1 MPRFAIRNPYFIIVV
16 CLVLVVIGVTSLA
29 RMPVDLFPPINL
41 PEVVVATFYSGMPP
55 QDVETD
61 ITDPLERFFTL
72 ASGIDHMES
81 RSLLGVGII
90 RVYFQPGTSA
100 DADVTELSNL
110 ALADLKRLPPGT
122 LPPVVLKFDASSL
135 PVALVTVKGEGL
147 TETQLHDYA
156 QFQIRNQIAV
166 VPGAV
171 IPPPFGGKYRQIM
184 IYVDP
189 YKLLSR
195 QLSLMDVVGAVNNS
209 NLILPAGDVKIGPY
223 DYFVY
228 SNSLVENMS
237 ELGEVP
243 LKTRSTSWVT
253 VNDVGKAEDA
263 NQIQYNLVRIDGQRS
278 CYIPIMKQGGDT
290 NTIQVVNGV
299 RSLIHHLYDIPK
311 QLATSIVFD
320 QSVYVKEA
328 IHTVLHEG
336 MLGLILTSLMI
347 LIFLGSFRATSAVLL
362 SIPLSALA
370 TFVAL
375 YLMGST
381 INTMILGGLALAFSR
396 VIDNSV
402 ISLENIYRHLE
413 MGSAPM
419 VAAEVG
425 GAEVNLAVLAATLV
439 DVVDFFPVVFLY
451 GVAKFLFSALA
462 LAFCLSLLASFVVAM
477 TVIPLFC
484 SHFLKSVPLA
494 GHHKSGENQEYE
506 VEPTSPGSPS
516 WWDRF
521 NAAFNRTF
529 NKVLDFYEYWVRRA
543 LRRPGLTVA
552 VLAGVFLLSL
562 AIYPLLGLAFFPRT
576 DAGQFTINLKVP
588 TGTRIEV
595 TEQYVARVEDLIRHV
610 VEPGDLK
617 RIVSNLGVVPD
628 FSSLYTTNAGPYTA
642 TVQVA
647 LNEPHHRTSF
657 EYMDRVRDQMARQ
670 FPDIRT
676 FFSSGSMVD
685 SILNMG
691 MPAPIDIQVSS
702 PDLHQIYGVAQDLAH
717 RIREVRGVGEI
728 YIPQDMDYPALR
740 LDVDRV
746 HAAELGLTQK
756 DVVDN
761 VITALNSNY
770 MIAPNYWVDRK
781 SGNDYYLTVQYFE
794 KGQPAI
800 HDMVDLGQ
808 IPLRD
813 QSGGAPNMNCGLL
826 RSREF
831 GAATPAWNCGQTLPA
846 VAGQP
851 GDNVRSITARDNG
864 DSDINCGL
872 LRSPKLGVAKPS
884 WTCGR
889 TMPAAGGQPGGEVRP
904 ITVLDN
910 VVNVR
915 HVQTPTEIDHYQ
927 IQRVIDIYVTPASE
941 DLGRVT
947 SAIQKI
953 VGQAHIASNVRVNLR
968 GMVQGMEASF
978 RSFALGFLLSFA
990 LLFLI
995 LTAQFKSFIDPLLIM
1010 LAIPMGFV
1018 GVLIIL
1024 PLTHS
1029 TLNVMSLM
1037 GVLML
1042 VGIADS
1048 NSILIV
1054 DFAHKLEQRGL
1065 SAADA
1070 VITACRVRLRPIL
1083 MTSLATIIG
1092 MIPMALK
1099 LGTGA
1104 EQYTP
1109 MARAIIGGLTSSV
1122 LLTIFIVPAAY
1133 LLVYGRRGNQATEA
1147 QPSRPAE

>member
-1 MPRFAIRNPYFIIVV
+1 MPGFSIRNPYFIIVI
-16 CLVLVVIGVTSLA
+16 CLVLLVIGVTSLS

-41 PEVVVATFYSGMPP
+41 PEVVVATFYTGMPP
-55 QDVETD
+55 EDIEFD

-72 ASGIDHMES
+72 AAGVDHMES
-81 RSLLGVGII
+81 RSMLGVSII
-90 RVYFQPGTSA
+90 RVYFQPGTNA
-100 DADVTELSNL
+100 DTDVSELSNL

-147 TETQLHDYA
+147 NETQLHDYA

-166 VPGAV
+166 VPGAE
-171 IPPPFGGKYRQIM
+171 IPGVFGGIYRQIM
-184 IYVDP
+184 VYVDP
-189 YKLLSR
+189 YKLQSR
-195 QLSLMDVVGAVNNS
+195 QLSLMDVVGAVNDS
-209 NLILPAGDVKIGPY
+209 NLILPAGDVKMGPY

-228 SNSLVENMS
+228 SNSLVDNMDQ
-237 ELGEVP
+237 LGKVP
-243 LKTRSTSWVT
+243 LKVKGNSWVT

-263 NQIQYNLVRIDGQRS
+263 HQIQYNIVRIDGQRS
-278 CYIPIMKQGGDT
+278 AYIPIMKQGGDT
-290 NTIQVVNGV
+290 NTIAVVDGV
-299 RSLIHHLYDIPK
+299 RQLIKHLYDIPQQMK
-311 QLATSIVFD
+311 TSVVFD
-320 QSVYVKEA
+320 QSVFVKEA

-336 MLGLILTSLMI
+336 FLGLILTSLMI

-370 TFVAL
+370 AFVVLA
-375 YLMGST
+375 LMGAT
-381 INTMILGGLALAFSR
+381 VNTMILAGMALAFSR

-413 MGSAPM
+413 MGAVPM
-419 VAAEVG
+419 IAAEAG
-425 GAEVNLAVLAATLV
+425 GAEVNLAILAATLV

-484 SHFLKSVPLA
+484 SRFLKAVPHVPQHA
-494 GHHKSGENQEYE
+494 KENEYE
-506 VEPTSPGSPS
+506 VEPTLAVGPS
-516 WWDRF
+516 WMERF
-521 NAAFNRTF
+521 NARFNRMF
-529 NKVLDFYEYWVRRA
+529 NKVLDYYEHWVRRC
-543 LRRPGLTVA
+543 LQRPGLTVVA
-552 VLAGVFLLSL
+552 LSGVFLASL
-562 AIYPLLGLAFFPRT
+562 AIYPLLGLAFFPKT

-588 TGTRIEV
+588 TGARIEIAN
-595 TEQYVARVEDLIRHV
+595 QYVAKVEDLIRHEI
-610 VEPGDLK
+610 EPKDFK
-617 RIVSNLGVVPD
+617 RIVSNIGVVPD
-628 FSSLYTTNAGPYTA
+628 FSSLYTTNSGPYTA

-647 LNEPHHRTSF
+647 LNEPHRLSSF
-657 EYMDRVRDQMARQ
+657 EYMNRVQKAMESQ

-685 SILNMG
+685 AILNQG
-691 MPAPIDIQVSS
+691 APAPIDVQVSS
-702 PDLHQIYGVAQDLAH
+702 PDLHQIYGIAQNFAN
-717 RIREVRGVGEI
+717 RFRELPGVGQV
-728 YIPQDMDYPALR
+728 YIPQDMNYPALR

-746 HAAELGLTQK
+746 HAGELGLTQK

-761 VITALNSNY
+761 VITALNSDY

-781 SGNDYYLTVQYFE
+781 SGNDYYLTVQFFE
-794 KGQPAI
+794 QGAAAI
-800 HDMVDLGQ
+800 HNMLDLGQ

-813 QSGGAPNMNCGLL
+813 PASGA
-826 RSREF
+826 
-831 GAATPAWNCGQTLPA
+831 
-846 VAGQP
+846 
-851 GDNVRSITARDNG
+851 
-864 DSDINCGL
+864 DINCGPTGP
-872 LRSPKLGVAKPS
+872 RPPRPGAAHTS
-884 WTCGR
+884 WACGGQGR
-889 TMPAAGGQPGGEVRP
+889 T
-904 ITVLDN
+904 TVLKN
-910 VVNVR
+910 VVNVK
-915 HVQTPTEIDHYQ
+915 QILTPTEVDHYQ
-927 IQRVIDIYVTPASE
+927 IQRAIDVFITPKGE
-941 DLGRVT
+941 DLGRVR
-947 SAIQKI
+947 SAVQDILAKEKI
-953 VGQAHIASNVRVNLR
+953 PSNVRVNLR

-978 RSFALGFLLSFA
+978 KSFALGFLISFL

-995 LTAQFKSFIDPLLIM
+995 LTAQFKSFVDPFLIM

-1024 PLTHS
+1024 PLTGS

-1054 DFAHKLEQRGL
+1054 DFAHNLEKQGL
-1065 SAADA
+1065 SPMDAA
-1070 VITACRVRLRPIL
+1070 VTACRVRLRPIL

-1092 MIPMALK
+1092 MLPMAMK

-1104 EQYTP
+1104 EQYAP
-1109 MARAIIGGLTSSV
+1109 MAKAIIGGLTSSV

-1133 LLVYGRRGNQATEA
+1133 LLVYGKRNRQTEA
-1147 QPSRPAE
+1147 AVPTEPVE

>member
-1 MPRFAIRNPYFIIVV
+1 MSGFSIRNPYFIIVI
-16 CLVLVVIGVTSLA
+16 CLMLLVIGATSLM

-55 QDVETD
+55 EDVETD

-72 ASGIDHMES
+72 ASGVDHMES
-81 RSLLGVGII
+81 RSLLGVSII
-90 RVYFQPGTSA
+90 KVYFQPGTSP

-135 PVALVTVKGEGL
+135 PVALVTVKGDGL
-147 TETQLHDYA
+147 NETQLHDYA

-166 VPGAV
+166 VPGAE
-171 IPPPFGGKYRQIM
+171 IPGVFGGTYRQVM
-184 IYVDP
+184 VYVDP
-189 YKLLSR
+189 YKLASR
-195 QLSLMDVVGAVNNS
+195 QLSVMDVVGAVNNS
-209 NLILPAGDVKIGPY
+209 NLILPAGDVKMGPY

-228 SNSLVENMS
+228 SNSLVDNMDQ
-237 ELGEVP
+237 LGKVP
-243 LKTRSTSWVT
+243 LKVNGHSWVT
-253 VNDVGKAEDA
+253 VNDVGKAEDSHG
-263 NQIQYNLVRIDGQRS
+263 IQTNVVRIDGQKS
-278 CYIPIMKQGGDT
+278 VYIPIMKQGGDT
-290 NTIQVVNGV
+290 NTIAVVDGV
-299 RSLIHHLYDIPK
+299 RELIKHLYDIPK
-311 QLATSIVFD
+311 QMKTSIVFD

-328 IHTVLHEG
+328 IDTVLHEG
-336 MLGLILTSLMI
+336 FLGLILTTLMI
-347 LIFLGSFRATSAVLL
+347 LIFLGSFRATTAVLL

-370 TFVAL
+370 AFVVLA
-375 YLMGST
+375 LMGGT
-381 INTMILGGLALAFSR
+381 INTMILGGMALAFSR

-413 MGSAPM
+413 MGAAPM
-419 VAAEVG
+419 VAAEIG
-425 GAEVNLAVLAATLV
+425 GSEVSLAVLAATLV

-484 SHFLKSVPLA
+484 SRFLKAVPHA
-494 GHHKSGENQEYE
+494 AEHENKEYE
-506 VEPTSPGSPS
+506 VEPTTATSPS
-516 WWDRF
+516 WMDKFNARF
-521 NAAFNRTF
+521 NRKFNQ
-529 NKVLDFYEYWVRRA
+529 VLDFYEHWVRRA
-543 LRRPGLTVA
+543 LQRPALTVV
-552 VLAGVFLLSL
+552 VLSGVFVASL
-562 AIYPLLGLAFFPRT
+562 AIYPLMGLAFFPKT
-576 DAGQFTINLKVP
+576 DAGQFTINVKVP

-595 TEQYVARVEDLIRHV
+595 TDQYIAKVEDLIRTA
-610 VEPGDLK
+610 VEAKDLK
-617 RIVSNLGVVPD
+617 RIVSNIGVVPD
-628 FSSLYTTNAGPYTA
+628 FSSLYTTNSGPYTA
-642 TVQVA
+642 TVQVQ
-647 LNEPHHRTSF
+647 LNDAHQLSSF
-657 EYMDRVRDQMARQ
+657 AYMDRVQEKMAKQ
-670 FPDIRT
+670 FPEIRT

-685 SILNMG
+685 AILNTG
-691 MPAPIDIQVSS
+691 KAAPIDVQVSS
-702 PDLHQIYGVAQDLAH
+702 PDLEEIDGIAQNLATQFRQIH
-717 RIREVRGVGEI
+717 GVGQV
-728 YIPQDMDYPALR
+728 YVPQDMNYPALR

-746 HAAELGLTQK
+746 HAGELGLTQK

-794 KGQPAI
+794 KGQGAI
-800 HDMVDLGQ
+800 HNMADLGQ

-813 QSGGAPNMNCGLL
+813 PSAGGDMNCGPSGSSSL
-826 RSREF
+826 
-831 GAATPAWNCGQTLPA
+831 GKAQPAWSC
-846 VAGQP
+846 AG
-851 GDNVRSITARDNG
+851 A
-864 DSDINCGL
+864 
-872 LRSPKLGVAKPS
+872 
-884 WTCGR
+884 GR
-889 TMPAAGGQPGGEVRP
+889 AT
-904 ITVLDN
+904 TVLNN
-910 VVNVR
+910 VVSVKQ
-915 HVQTPTEIDHYQ
+915 VQTPTEVDHYQ
-927 IQRVIDIYVTPASE
+927 IQRAVDIYVTPAGE

-947 SAIQKI
+947 SSIRGVLAKANIP
-953 VGQAHIASNVRVNLR
+953 GNVRVNLR

-978 RSFALGFLLSFA
+978 KSFAFGFLISFV

-995 LTAQFKSFIDPLLIM
+995 LTAQFKSFIDPFLIM

-1054 DFAHKLEQRGL
+1054 DFAHNLEKQGL
-1065 SAADA
+1065 APMDA

-1104 EQYTP
+1104 EQYAP
-1109 MARAIIGGLTSSV
+1109 MAKAIIGGLTSSV

-1133 LLVYGRRGNQATEA
+1133 LLVYGKRGERNTA
-1147 QPSRPAE
+1147 SIPAESQG

>member
-1 MPRFAIRNPYFIIVV
+1 MPGFSIRNPFFIIVI
-16 CLVLVVIGVTSLA
+16 CLMLLVIGVTSLV
-29 RMPVDLFPPINL
+29 RMPVDLFPSINL

-55 QDVETD
+55 QDIETD

-81 RSLLGVGII
+81 RSLLGVSII
-90 RVYFQPGTSA
+90 RVYFQPGTNA

-135 PVALVTVKGEGL
+135 PVALVTVKGPGL
-147 TETQLHDYA
+147 NETQLHDYA

-166 VPGAV
+166 VQGAE

-184 IYVDP
+184 VYVDP
-189 YKLLSR
+189 YKLTSR
-195 QLSLMDVVGAVNNS
+195 QLSPMDVVKAVNDS
-209 NLILPAGDVKIGPY
+209 NLILPAGDVKIGSN
-223 DYFVY
+223 DYYVY
-228 SNSLVENMS
+228 SNSLVDNMKQ
-237 ELGEVP
+237 LGEVP
-243 LKTRSTSWVT
+243 VKTAGTSWVS
-253 VNDVGKAEDA
+253 VDDLGKAEDA
-263 NQIQYNLVRIDGQRS
+263 NQIQYNVVRVDGQRS

-290 NTIQVVNGV
+290 STIDVVNGI
-299 RSLIHHLYDIPK
+299 RSLVGHLYDIPK
-311 QLATSIVFD
+311 QMTATVVFD

-328 IHTVLHEG
+328 LKTVLHEG
-336 MLGLILTSLMI
+336 VIGLVLTSLMI
-347 LIFLGSFRATSAVLL
+347 LIFLGSVRATTAVLL

-370 TFVAL
+370 TFVVL
-375 YLMGST
+375 YMWGST
-381 INTMILGGLALAFSR
+381 VNTMILAGLALAFSR

-413 MGSAPM
+413 MGAAPM
-419 VAAEVG
+419 VAAEIG
-425 GAEVNLAVLAATLV
+425 GAEVSLAVLAATLV
-439 DVVDFFPVVFLY
+439 DVVDFFPVTFLY
-451 GVAKFLFSALA
+451 GVSKFLFSALA

-484 SHFLKSVPLA
+484 SRFLKAVPHA
-494 GHHKSGENQEYE
+494 SGHGQHGQKEPEYE
-506 VEPTSPGSPS
+506 VEPTMPSSGS
-516 WWDRF
+516 WWDRL
-521 NAAFNRTF
+521 NAGFNRTF
-529 NKVLDFYEYWVRRA
+529 NRLLDFYERWVRRA
-543 LRRPGLTVA
+543 VLRPGLTVA
-552 VLAGVFLLSL
+552 VLSGVFVASV
-562 AIYPLLGLAFFPRT
+562 AIYPLLGLAFFPQT

-595 TEQYVARVEDLIRHV
+595 TEQYVAKLEDLIRHTID
-610 VEPGDLK
+610 PKDLK
-617 RIVSNLGVVPD
+617 MVVSNLGVVPD

-642 TVQVA
+642 TMQVA
-647 LNEPHHRTSF
+647 LQDSHSKSSF
-657 EYMDRVRDQMARQ
+657 AYMDQVQKEMGQQ
-670 FPDIRT
+670 FPDVRT

-685 SILNMG
+685 AVLNMG
-691 MPAPIDIQVSS
+691 MPAPIDVQVSS
-702 PDLHQIYGVAQDLAH
+702 SDLHQIYGVAQDLASQ
-717 RIREVRGVGEI
+717 IRSLPRVGEV
-728 YIPQDMDYPALR
+728 YIPQDLDYPALR

-746 HAAELGLTQK
+746 HAGELGLTQK

-794 KGQPAI
+794 KGRAAI
-800 HDMVDLGQ
+800 HNMTDLGQ
-808 IPLRD
+808 IPLRA
-813 QSGGAPNMNCGLL
+813 QAS
-826 RSREF
+826 
-831 GAATPAWNCGQTLPA
+831 
-846 VAGQP
+846 
-851 GDNVRSITARDNG
+851 
-864 DSDINCGL
+864 
-872 LRSPKLGVAKPS
+872 
-884 WTCGR
+884 
-889 TMPAAGGQPGGEVRP
+889 VRP
-904 ITVLDN
+904 DISCGPAQLNPASFTRTHVADQKPEWACSQAMPDSRHAHPPEIAAPARPVTVLDN
-910 VVNVR
+910 VVTAKF
-915 HVQTPTEIDHYQ
+915 VQTPTEVDHYQ
-927 IQRVIDIYVTPASE
+927 IQRVMDVYVTPAGE

-947 SAIQKI
+947 GDIQNI
-953 VGQAHIASNVRVNLR
+953 VKKMNIPSNVRVNLR
-968 GMVQGMEASF
+968 GMVEGMQASF
-978 RSFALGFLLSFA
+978 KSFGLGFLLSFV

-995 LTAQFKSFIDPLLIM
+995 LTAQFKSFIDPFLIM

-1054 DFAHKLEQRGL
+1054 DFAHNLERQGL
-1065 SAADA
+1065 SPADA

-1099 LGTGA
+1099 MGTGA
-1104 EQYTP
+1104 EQYAP
-1109 MARAIIGGLTSSV
+1109 MAKAIIGGLTSSV
-1122 LLTIFIVPAAY
+1122 VLTIFIVPAAY
-1133 LLVYGRRGNQATEA
+1133 LLVYGGKRNPQAATVLPTEPMA
-1147 QPSRPAE
+1147 

>member
-1 MPRFAIRNPYFIIVV
+1 MPGFSIRNPYFIIVI
-16 CLVLVVIGVTSLA
+16 CLVLLVIGVTSLS

-55 QDVETD
+55 EDIEAD

-72 ASGIDHMES
+72 ASGVDHMES
-81 RSLLGVGII
+81 RSMLGVSII

-147 TETQLHDYA
+147 NETQLHDYA
-156 QFQIRNQIAV
+156 QFQIRNQIAG
-166 VPGAV
+166 VPGAE
-171 IPPPFGGKYRQIM
+171 IPGVFGGTYRQVM
-184 IYVDP
+184 VYVDP

-195 QLSLMDVVGAVNNS
+195 QLSLMDVVGAVNDS
-209 NLILPAGDVKIGPY
+209 NLILPAGDVKMGPY

-228 SNSLVENMS
+228 SNSLVDNMDQ
-237 ELGEVP
+237 LGQVP
-243 LKTRSTSWVT
+243 LKVKGNSWVT

-263 NQIQYNLVRIDGQRS
+263 HGIQTNVVRIDGQKS
-278 CYIPIMKQGGDT
+278 VYIPIMKQGGDT
-290 NTIQVVNGV
+290 NTIAVVDGI
-299 RSLIHHLYDIPK
+299 RQLIKHLYDIPK
-311 QLATSIVFD
+311 QMTTSIVFD

-328 IHTVLHEG
+328 IRTVLQEG
-336 MLGLILTSLMI
+336 FLGLILTSLMI
-347 LIFLGSFRATSAVLL
+347 LIFLGSFRATSAVVL

-370 TFVAL
+370 AFVVLA
-375 YLMGST
+375 LMGGT
-381 INTMILGGLALAFSR
+381 VNTMILGGMALAFSR

-413 MGSAPM
+413 MGAAPM

-425 GAEVNLAVLAATLV
+425 GSEVSLAVLAATLV

-451 GVAKFLFSALA
+451 GVAKFLFTALA

-484 SHFLKSVPLA
+484 SRFLKAVTHVPEPN
-494 GHHKSGENQEYE
+494 KENEYE
-506 VEPTSPGSPS
+506 VEPTAAAGHS
-516 WWDRF
+516 WMERF
-521 NAAFNRTF
+521 NARFNRMF
-529 NKVLDFYEYWVRRA
+529 NKLLDYYEHWVRRA
-543 LRRPGLTVA
+543 LQRPGLTVA
-552 VLAGVFLLSL
+552 LLSGVFLASL
-562 AIYPLLGLAFFPRT
+562 AIYPLLGLAFFPKT

-595 TEQYVARVEDLIRHV
+595 TDQYVAKAEDLIRHT
-610 VEPGDLK
+610 VEPKDLK
-617 RIVSNLGVVPD
+617 LIVSNIGVVPD
-628 FSSLYTTNAGPYTA
+628 FSSLYTTNSGAYTA

-647 LNEPHHRTSF
+647 LNEPHRLSSF
-657 EYMDRVRDQMARQ
+657 EYMDRVQKAMASQ
-670 FPDIRT
+670 FPEIRT
-676 FFSSGSMVD
+676 FFGSGAMVD
-685 SILNMG
+685 AILNMG
-691 MPAPIDIQVSS
+691 MPAPIDVQVSS
-702 PDLHQIYGVAQDLAH
+702 PDLDQIYGIAQNLAN
-717 RIREVRGVGEI
+717 RFRELHGVGQV
-728 YIPQDMDYPALR
+728 YIPQDMNYPALR
-740 LDVDRV
+740 LDVDRI
-746 HAAELGLTQK
+746 HAGELGLTQK

-781 SGNDYYLTVQYFE
+781 SGNDYYLTVQFFE
-794 KGQPAI
+794 HGNGAI
-800 HDMVDLGQ
+800 HNMLDLGQ
-808 IPLRD
+808 IPLREHGNGAGMSCGP
-813 QSGGAPNMNCGLL
+813 SGSP
-826 RSREF
+826 
-831 GAATPAWNCGQTLPA
+831 
-846 VAGQP
+846 QP
-851 GDNVRSITARDNG
+851 GTGHSSWA
-864 DSDINCGL
+864 C
-872 LRSPKLGVAKPS
+872 LGQ
-884 WTCGR
+884 GR
-889 TMPAAGGQPGGEVRP
+889 PT
-904 ITVLDN
+904 TVLKN
-910 VVNVR
+910 VVNVK
-915 HVQTPTEIDHYQ
+915 QILTPTEVDHYQ
-927 IQRVIDIYVTPASE
+927 IQRAVDIYVTPSAE

-947 SAIQKI
+947 SAVREILAKTNI
-953 VGQAHIASNVRVNLR
+953 PGNVRVNLR

-978 RSFALGFLLSFA
+978 KSFALGFLISFA

-995 LTAQFKSFIDPLLIM
+995 LTAQFKSFIDPFLIM

-1054 DFAHKLEQRGL
+1054 DFAHNLERQGL
-1065 SAADA
+1065 SPTDA

-1083 MTSLATIIG
+1083 MTSFATIIG
-1092 MIPMALK
+1092 MLPMAMK

-1104 EQYTP
+1104 EQYAP

-1122 LLTIFIVPAAY
+1122 LLTIFVVPAAY
-1133 LLVYGRRGNQATEA
+1133 LLVYGKRGAKDATNPTLETT
-1147 QPSRPAE
+1147 E

>member
-1 MPRFAIRNPYFIIVV
+1 MPGFSIRNPYFIIVI
-16 CLVLVVIGVTSLA
+16 CLVLLVIGITSLV
-29 RMPVDLFPPINL
+29 RMPVDLFPSINL

-55 QDVETD
+55 QDIETD

-81 RSLLGVGII
+81 RSLLGVSII
-90 RVYFQPGTSA
+90 RVYFQPGTNP

-147 TETQLHDYA
+147 NETQLHDYA

-166 VPGAV
+166 VQGAE

-184 IYVDP
+184 VYVDP
-189 YKLLSR
+189 YKLASR
-195 QLSLMDVVGAVNNS
+195 QLSPMDVVTSVNNS
-209 NLILPAGDVKIGPY
+209 NLILPAGDVKIGSN
-223 DYFVY
+223 DYYVY
-228 SNSLVENMS
+228 SNSLVDNMKQ
-237 ELGEVP
+237 LGQVP
-243 LKTRSTSWVT
+243 VKTKGTSWVS
-253 VNDVGKAEDA
+253 VDDLGKAEDA
-263 NQIQYNLVRIDGQRS
+263 NQIQYNVVRVDGQRS

-290 NTIQVVNGV
+290 NTIDVVNGV
-299 RSLIHHLYDIPK
+299 RKLVSHLYDIPK
-311 QLATSIVFD
+311 QMKATVVFD

-328 IHTVLHEG
+328 LKTVLHEG
-336 MLGLILTSLMI
+336 VIGLALTSLMI
-347 LIFLGSFRATSAVLL
+347 LIFLGSFRATTAVLL

-370 TFVAL
+370 TFVVL
-375 YLMGST
+375 YMWGST
-381 INTMILGGLALAFSR
+381 VNTMILAGLALAFSR

-413 MGSAPM
+413 MGAVPM

-439 DVVDFFPVVFLY
+439 DVVDFFPVTFLY
-451 GVAKFLFSALA
+451 GVSKFLFSALA

-484 SHFLKSVPLA
+484 SRFLKSVPHA
-494 GHHKSGENQEYE
+494 APSHGHKSEYE
-506 VEPTSPGSPS
+506 VKPTTATDHS

-521 NAAFNRTF
+521 TAGFNRMF
-529 NKVLDFYEYWVRRA
+529 NRVLDFYELWVRRA
-543 LRRPGLTVA
+543 VKRPALTVA
-552 VLAGVFLLSL
+552 ILSGVFLASV
-562 AIYPLLGLAFFPRT
+562 AIYPLLGLAFFPKT
-576 DAGQFTINLKVP
+576 DAGQFTINVKVP

-595 TEQYVARVEDLIRHV
+595 TEQYVAKVEDLIRHEI
-610 VEPGDLK
+610 EPRDLK
-617 RIVSNLGVVPD
+617 MVVSNLGVVPD

-642 TVQVA
+642 TIQVA
-647 LNEPHHRTSF
+647 LQDDHSKSSF
-657 EYMDRVRDQMARQ
+657 SYIDQVQKAIAKQ
-670 FPDIRT
+670 YPDIRT

-685 SILNMG
+685 AVLNMG
-691 MPAPIDIQVSS
+691 MPAPIDV
-702 PDLHQIYGVAQDLAH
+702 QISGASLRQNYDIAENLAKE
-717 RIREVRGVGEI
+717 IRTLPGVGEV
-728 YIPQDMDYPALR
+728 YIPQDLNYPALR

-746 HAAELGLTQK
+746 HAGELGLTQK
-756 DVVDN
+756 DVVNN
-761 VITALNSNY
+761 VITALNSNS

-794 KGQPAI
+794 KGRAAI
-800 HDMVDLGQ
+800 HNMTDLGQ
-808 IPLRD
+808 IPLRGQFNSTPKLSCGPVD
-813 QSGGAPNMNCGLL
+813 LSPASLQPMHDGAIPLKP
-826 RSREF
+826 
-831 GAATPAWNCGQTLPA
+831 TWTCGQTNPNPQVPDPA
-846 VAGQP
+846 P
-851 GDNVRSITARDNG
+851 NN
-864 DSDINCGL
+864 
-872 LRSPKLGVAKPS
+872 
-884 WTCGR
+884 
-889 TMPAAGGQPGGEVRP
+889 RP
-904 ITVLDN
+904 ERQVTPLKN
-910 VVNVR
+910 VVNVNF
-915 HVQTPTEIDHYQ
+915 VQTPTEVDHYQ
-927 IQRVIDIYVTPASE
+927 IQRVMDVYVTPGGE
-941 DLGRVT
+941 DLQRVT
-947 SAIQKI
+947 SNIEKI
-953 VGQAHIASNVRVNLR
+953 VKNENIPANVRVNLR
-968 GMVQGMEASF
+968 GMVQGMNASF
-978 RSFALGFLLSFA
+978 KSFGLGFLLSFV

-995 LTAQFKSFIDPLLIM
+995 LTAQFKSFMDPLLIM

-1018 GVLIIL
+1018 GVLLIL

-1054 DFAHKLEQRGL
+1054 DFAHNLEGQGL
-1065 SAADA
+1065 SAVDA

-1104 EQYTP
+1104 EQYAP

-1122 LLTIFIVPAAY
+1122 VLTIFIVPAAY
-1133 LLVYGRRGNQATEA
+1133 LLVYGNRNRQTATAAPTETA
-1147 QPSRPAE
+1147 